1 MPGWILASGGNEFSN
16 IYAEADLAALK
27 KRKNKTS
34 PLLIVVTAPFP
45 TQLQAYQLAEKYFA
59 SLGIKTIMS
68 PILSENDLSAE
79 NISQLAQADAIYFA
93 GGTPARLTK
102 SFVDTTAET
111 AIRKALENDAVIMGS
126 SAGAMLFG
134 SKVVMPGGNEIGM
147 GLNLLANQIVLAHFG
162 GTWPGWIKGFQNQN
176 IDFLGL
182 AEGGSVLTPVTS
194 PLKPLEFGKVFRPET
209 NI

>member
-1 MPGWILASGGNEFSN
+1 MPGWILASGGNEFSD
-16 IYAEADLAALK
+16 IYAEADLAALE
-27 KRKNKTS
+27 KRKNKNS
-34 PLLIVVTAPFP
+34 PLLVVVTAPFP

-59 SLGIKTIMS
+59 NLGVKTIMS
-68 PILSENDLSAE
+68 PILSENDLSEE

-102 SFVDTTAET
+102 CFVDTSAEK
-111 AIRKALENDAVIMGS
+111 AIRKALENDAVVMGS

-134 SKVVMPGGNEIGM
+134 SKVVMPGGNEIGN
-147 GLNLLANQIVLAHFG
+147 GLNLLENQIVLAHFG
-162 GTWPGWIKGFQNQN
+162 GTWPGWIKGFLIQ
-176 IDFLGL
+176 DFDLLGL

-194 PLKPLEFGKVFRPET
+194 SPRPLEFGKVFRPET

>member
-1 MPGWILASGGNEFSN
+1 MSGWILASGGNEFSD
-16 IYAEADLAALK
+16 IYAEADLAALE

-34 PLLIVVTAPFP
+34 PLLVVVTAPFP

-59 SLGIKTIMS
+59 KLGIETMMS

-79 NISQLAQADAIYFA
+79 NVSQLAQADAIYFA

-102 SFVDTTAET
+102 SFVGTTAET
-111 AIRKALENDAVIMGS
+111 AIRKALENDAVVMGS

-134 SKVVMPGGNEIGM
+134 SKVVMPGGNEIGK
-147 GLNLLANQIVLAHFG
+147 GLNLLENQIVLAHFG
-162 GTWPGWIKGFQNQN
+162 GTWPEWIRGFQNQDF
-176 IDFLGL
+176 DFLGL
-182 AEGGSVLTPVTS
+182 GEGGSVLTPVTS
-194 PLKPLEFGKVFRPET
+194 SSRSLEFGKVFRPET